1 MSEIPELAAR
11 LRALDNDRLADLV
24 RVREIRPTG
33 IKDFF
38 DLAELMLASGS
49 VQQQLSRLDR
59 GTLAVVAAI
68 AALGTVADQTPDA
81 AAPITLAAAA
91 ALLESFDGPLAL
103 ADLTAQRDTLL
114 HLLLVYETEPTT
126 RPGDATGDSATAAT
140 DGADDAIGGTGQADG
155 GLRAYQCVVA
165 QLASWPSFGLPSLTE
180 LASQQPP
187 TPLAPVSETD
197 GRIVDRVAAERAF
210 AATSEMTEFLLEL
223 EREPAR
229 ELAKGGI
236 TLPDSKRL
244 ANAMATDLDSVPRI
258 LAIADNAALI
268 AREGGSWLITDT
280 GGLWLLESSGG
291 RWQALAAG
299 WHAQLPADIRTLLN
313 ERQHVLWGDGLR
325 EFVDWLY
332 PAGGE
337 RIDER
342 VAAYTRDAELLG
354 ITANVAPSGPGA
366 LLLAEGPDAASRAM
380 AALFPSEVEHVYLQ
394 HDLSVVAPG
403 PLSPSIDYRLRSLAD
418 VESRALASSYRISTA
433 TLNRAMAAGETAESL
448 RGFLAGIS
456 STGMPQ
462 PLEYLIAETSRRY
475 GLIRAGEF
483 DGTAAATP
491 GGPHDD
497 QARSYIRSS
506 DDALLGTLL
515 VDQTLAA
522 LGLRRISA
530 TMLHSRVAL
539 DTAFWAISDARYPIA
554 AEDPQQQIVSL
565 RRRRHARGI
574 TPVSANPILD
584 LIERLRLGS
593 EAMPDETMD
602 AWLSR
607 QLDTAIRTRAALTVT
622 VSMPNGTIIDY
633 QLEPTSVAGGRLR
646 ARDRRSAIERTLPLS
661 RITAISPAADSL

>member
-1 MSEIPELAAR
+1 MSEIPALAAR
-11 LRALDNDRLADLV
+11 LRALDNDRLAELV

-68 AALGTVADQTPDA
+68 AALGTVADQPADA
-81 AAPITLAAAA
+81 AAPVTLHAVA
-91 ALLESFDGPLAL
+91 ALLESFNGPLAL

-114 HLLLVYETEPTT
+114 QLLLVHETGSAAIPI
-126 RPGDATGDSATAAT
+126 ATAGSAAEAT
-140 DGADDAIGGTGQADG
+140 PGSAAGDGAAHPAG
-155 GLRAYQCVVA
+155 GLRAYDCVVA

-180 LASQQPP
+180 LASRQPP
-187 TPLAPVSETD
+187 SPLAPVSETD
-197 GRIVDRVAAERAF
+197 ERIVDRVAAERAF
-210 AATSEMTEFLLEL
+210 AVTSEMTEFLLEL

-268 AREGGSWLITDT
+268 AREAGTWLITDA
-280 GGLWLLESSGG
+280 GGAWLLETSGT

-366 LLLAEGPDAASRAM
+366 LLLAAGPDAAATAM
-380 AALFPSEVEHVYLQ
+380 ALLFPNEVENVYLQ

-403 PLSPSIDYRLRSLAD
+403 PLAPSIDYRLRSMAD

-433 TLNRAMAAGETAESL
+433 TLNRALAAGETAETL
-448 RGFLAGIS
+448 RDFLTGIS
-456 STGMPQ
+456 ATGMPQ
-462 PLEYLIAETSRRY
+462 PLDYLIAETSRRY

-483 DGTAAATP
+483 DDLTAATP

-497 QARSYIRSS
+497 QARSYIRSA

-515 VDQTLAA
+515 VDQTLAV

-554 AEDPQQQIVSL
+554 AEDAAKNIVSL
-565 RRRRHARGI
+565 RRIRHARGI
-574 TPVSANPILD
+574 APVGANPILD
-584 LIERLRLGS
+584 LIGRLRLGS
-593 EAMPDETMD
+593 EAMPEETAD

-607 QLDTAIRTRAALTVT
+607 QLDTAIRTRSALTVT
-622 VSMPNGTIIDY
+622 VSMPNGTIMDY